1 MPRISRGVR
10 ACRFVCVCA
19 RLLFELT
26 CGIGGVDGNDVG
38 GGSAMKVHYHTQ
50 CAHSTRARRY
60 TPHIGARL
68 HARFTGNNN
77 GNQAMRPS
85 REHSCQFYVPPYGIK
100 SAASCLCSLH
110 CWGRANGAS
119 RFLLGLI
126 VTPWVAI
133 VCVCAL
139 CTATG

>member
-1 MPRISRGVR
+1 MR
-10 ACRFVCVCA
+10 ALDTGTA
-19 RLLFELT
+19 
-26 CGIGGVDGNDVG
+26 I
-38 GGSAMKVHYHTQ
+38 
-50 CAHSTRARRY
+50 Y
-60 TPHIGARL
+60 TTYIGARL

-133 VCVCAL
+133 VCVCVPCARRQVESSNRAIDRVPGNVSREGCSL
-139 CTATG
+139 VGWMVNIVSGHIVCACFFHW